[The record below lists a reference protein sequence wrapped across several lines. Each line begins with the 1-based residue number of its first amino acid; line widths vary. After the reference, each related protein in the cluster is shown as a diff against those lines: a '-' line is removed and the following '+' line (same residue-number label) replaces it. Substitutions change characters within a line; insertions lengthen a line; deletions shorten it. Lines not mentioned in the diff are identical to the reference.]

1 MISYSIDIPSLITVS
16 IYSEAGFINQQTSSY
31 VVIDRSIVS
40 IVDGV
45 YKSTNI
51 NIIKRKKNGG
61 HHLVPF
67 FSKWHGVKAT
77 LQRSP
82 GLFQSLGRSAW
93 TLEAARKHGNL
104 QKDKVFPGCYIYI
117 YITID

>member
-104 QKDKVFPGCYIYI
+104 QKDKVFAGCYI